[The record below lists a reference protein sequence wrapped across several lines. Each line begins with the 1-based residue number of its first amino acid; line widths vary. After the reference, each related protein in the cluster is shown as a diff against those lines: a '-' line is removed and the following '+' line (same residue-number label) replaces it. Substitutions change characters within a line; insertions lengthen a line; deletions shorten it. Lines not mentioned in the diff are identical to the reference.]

1 MAEHYP
7 FTLNPL
13 PYAYNALEP
22 YLSEAEV
29 YAHHTQCEQ
38 NYVNLLNETLSYY
51 PQFQDWSLKAL
62 VVYADTFP
70 EEIRTDIKNYAGGV
84 FNHQLYFS
92 CMSEKRNTKP
102 SGSLLREINATY
114 GSFSNFESLL
124 KSYALAIFGSGNTW
138 VLFNSACK
146 LQTINAPNQDTP
158 PLSILNPLLL
168 CDVWEHAYFREYRF
182 DREKYIDNWLK
193 LIDWTIISAR
203 YPCQ

>member
-1 MAEHYP
+1 MADHYP
-7 FTLNPL
+7 FTLKPL

-22 YLSEAEV
+22 YLTEQEV

-38 NYVNLLNETLSYY
+38 NYVNLLNKTLSLY

-84 FNHQLYFS
+84 FNHELYFES
-92 CMSEKRNTKP
+92 MSEKRNTVP
-102 SGSLLREINATY
+102 TGSLMREINATY
-114 GSFSNFESLL
+114 GSFEKFQSLL
-124 KSYALAIFGSGNTW
+124 KSYVLSIFGSGNTW
-138 VLFNSACK
+138 LLFNAACK
-146 LQTINAPNQDTP
+146 LQIINAPNQDTP

-168 CDVWEHAYFREYRF
+168 CDVWEHAYFHQVWF
-182 DREKYIDNWLK
+182 DRERYIDNWLH
-193 LIDWTIISAR
+193 LVDWTIISAR